1 MATYKR
7 VSGDYNIISV
17 DDVDNVIID
26 TNTVRVLGNLDVEG
40 NLTYIN
46 VTELNVKDPF
56 IVINSSNTGSY
67 SSNSGLLTHTSNSTY
82 AGIRFDSTAN
92 AWQLNYGNSDSTG
105 LTGTWA
111 TITTGGSIGGGNT
124 QVQFNDDGSFNGNA
138 NFTFDK
144 STSKVT
150 VTGQMVLG
158 NIDVTPTAT
167 SNSAALYNK
176 QEGEGGTGVYVR
188 STTVD
193 DELISKTQAKKFA
206 LIF

>member
-26 TNTVRVLGNLDVEG
+26 TNTVKVLGNLDVEG

-46 VTELNVKDPF
+46 VSELNVRDPF
-56 IVINSSNTGSY
+56 ILLNSSNTAFY
-67 SSNSGLLTHTSNSTY
+67 PSNSGVLTHVTSSTY

-92 AWQLNYGNSDSTG
+92 AWQLNYGSTDPTG

-111 TITTGGSIGGGNT
+111 TITTGGTIGGSNT
-124 QVQFNDDGSFNGNA
+124 QVQFNDGGSFNGNA

-144 STSKVT
+144 STSQVT
-150 VTGQMVLG
+150 VKGQVVLG
-158 NIDVTPTAT
+158 NIGSTPGSP
-167 SNSAALYNK
+167 SNAAAIYNNVVG
-176 QEGEGGTGVYVR
+176 QGGTGVYVR
-188 STTVD
+188 STAVN
-193 DELISKTQAKKFA
+193 DELVSRNAAIVYA
-206 LIF
+206 LIL